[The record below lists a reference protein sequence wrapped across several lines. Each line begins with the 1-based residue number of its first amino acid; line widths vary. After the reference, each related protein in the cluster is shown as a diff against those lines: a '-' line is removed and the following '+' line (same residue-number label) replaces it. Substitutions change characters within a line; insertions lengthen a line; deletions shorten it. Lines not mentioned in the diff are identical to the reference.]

1 MSLWRGVLFAALV
14 CLIWGL
20 PAVSKSAELAPHRAL
35 YSLSLGRASM
45 ASGIVAAHGALFLE
59 WKETC
64 DGWTAKQRTVLRLLK
79 TEGPEIE
86 ADTSFASWESK
97 DGLNYQFSVRDLR
110 DGKLFEELR
119 GRADLK
125 GKGQAGKAAFS
136 RPEPLRLAL
145 PAGAIFPTEHIQQL
159 IDGAV
164 AGDDRVWRI
173 VFDGATLDGAFEV
186 NAVIGRPI
194 PPEPELD
201 FEPIV
206 NRLSW
211 RMRLAFFPV
220 DSNEPEPRYEMSVRL
235 LDNGVARDMVFDY
248 GDFTINAQLEPIEAL
263 SRPDC

>member
-1 MSLWRGVLFAALV
+1 MSLWRGVSFAALV

-20 PAVSKSAELAPHRAL
+20 PAVSESAELAPHRAL

-45 ASGIVAAHGALFLE
+45 ASGIVSARGALFLE
-59 WKETC
+59 WEETC
-64 DGWTAKQRTVLRLLK
+64 DGWTAKQRMVLRLLK
-79 TEGPEIE
+79 MEGPEIE
-86 ADTSFASWESK
+86 ADTNFTSWESK
-97 DGLNYQFSVRDLR
+97 DGLNYRFSVRDLR
-110 DGKLFEELR
+110 NGELFEELR

-125 GKGQAGKAAFS
+125 GKGQAGKAVFA

-145 PAGAIFPTEHIQQL
+145 PASAIFPTEHIQQL
-159 IDGAV
+159 IDGAM

-173 VFDGATLDGAFEV
+173 VFDGATLEGAFEV
-186 NAVIGRPI
+186 NAVIGQPI

-220 DSNEPEPRYEMSVRL
+220 DSDELEPRYEISVRL

-248 GDFTINAQLEPIEAL
+248 GNFTINAQLEPIEAL